1 MDFRVGYGEDIHA
14 LVPNRKLVLS
24 GTKIPFDL
32 GLEGHSDADVVF
44 HEKIPISVSFPWKAP
59 EPFYPDLFL

>member
-32 GLEGHSDADVVF
+32 GLEAIRMPMWSSM
-44 HEKIPISVSFPWKAP
+44 P
-59 EPFYPDLFL
+59 

>member
-1 MDFRVGYGEDIHA
+1 MDLRVGYGEDIHR

-44 HEKIPISVSFPWKAP
+44 HGAP
-59 EPFYPDLFL
+59 YLR